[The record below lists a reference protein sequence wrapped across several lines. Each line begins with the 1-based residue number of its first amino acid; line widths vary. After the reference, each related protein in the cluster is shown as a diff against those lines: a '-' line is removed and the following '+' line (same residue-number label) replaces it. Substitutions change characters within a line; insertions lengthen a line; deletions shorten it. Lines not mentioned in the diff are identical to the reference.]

1 MVDRTAVLE
10 TMLTDSKFDIF
21 YLFAASFVDVDMS
34 IWTDLFGSSNTRNTI
49 SATDHNNY
57 VTSLYAM
64 VDTICIPFFIPLLGR
79 WLTMPPPVIP
89 NPVERFS
96 DTYPNIISYNI
107 SCFGKEWPDEIEMYR
122 PDRTQETAS
131 HRVSNHRTIIKQLV
145 SSAMEYEN
153 LAVRWTDGADSML
166 ALSFIEIADEVGF
179 EKSTAVFI
187 DHVYH
192 LDEITEF
199 IESRT
204 DGGVEIIYA

>member
-1 MVDRTAVLE
+1 
-10 TMLTDSKFDIF
+10 
-21 YLFAASFVDVDMS
+21 
-34 IWTDLFGSSNTRNTI
+34 
-49 SATDHNNY
+49 
-57 VTSLYAM
+57 
-64 VDTICIPFFIPLLGR
+64 
-79 WLTMPPPVIP
+79 
-89 NPVERFS
+89 
-96 DTYPNIISYNI
+96 
-107 SCFGKEWPDEIEMYR
+107 
-122 PDRTQETAS
+122 
-131 HRVSNHRTIIKQLV
+131 
-145 SSAMEYEN
+145 MEYEN